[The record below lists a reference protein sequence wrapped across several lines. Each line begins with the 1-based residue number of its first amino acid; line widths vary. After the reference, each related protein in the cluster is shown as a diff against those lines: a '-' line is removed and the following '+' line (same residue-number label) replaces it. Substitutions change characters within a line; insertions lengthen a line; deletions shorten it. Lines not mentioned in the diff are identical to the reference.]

1 MEETRKEEILA
12 RSKRENRNGDER
24 ERTIRIQ
31 GESFSL
37 IFILL
42 MGIVLIAWKRVHGLP
57 DEDVLAMFW
66 MSCLASRVLPA
77 FTAPGQ
83 VRWDHAVI
91 SLAFLVY
98 NLVKFFQIT
107 G

>member
-42 MGIVLIAWKRVHGLP
+42 MGIVLIAWKRAHGLP
-57 DEDVLAMFW
+57 DEDV
-66 MSCLASRVLPA
+66 MSSQPGLPA

-83 VRWDHAVI
+83 VRWDHSGHQPCVFG
-91 SLAFLVY
+91 L
-98 NLVKFFQIT
+98 
-107 G
+107 

>member
-42 MGIVLIAWKRVHGLP
+42 MGIVLIAWKRGARSAGRGCAGHVLDVMSSQPGLP
-57 DEDVLAMFW
+57 D
-66 MSCLASRVLPA
+66 

-83 VRWDHAVI
+83 VRWDHSGHQPCVFG
-91 SLAFLVY
+91 L
-98 NLVKFFQIT
+98 
-107 G
+107 

>member
-42 MGIVLIAWKRVHGLP
+42 MSAPNAVP
-57 DEDVLAMFW
+57 LA
-66 MSCLASRVLPA
+66 ANV
-77 FTAPGQ
+77 
-83 VRWDHAVI
+83 
-91 SLAFLVY
+91 SLL
-98 NLVKFFQIT
+98 
-107 G
+107 GMR

>member
-42 MGIVLIAWKRVHGLP
+42 MGIVLIAWKRAHGLP

-66 MSCLASRVLPA
+66 M
-77 FTAPGQ
+77 
-83 VRWDHAVI
+83 
-91 SLAFLVY
+91 
-98 NLVKFFQIT
+98 
-107 G
+107 